1 MLKRIIIPLF
11 FIFYLTSCF
20 DNEKPKETMLNKNTA
35 KIEITKSKNMYDV
48 KIEEKDRTKD
58 KSYYYSYSKK
68 DKGKSLDD
76 NQINSVLS
84 ANLNVK
90 NINITNDANQIRKK
104 LSKNFIIKC
113 SACHS
118 NYANGII
125 GPSLVNKSG
134 KEIFNLMM
142 EYKNNE
148 KSNPLMDALIA
159 NMSIKEIQ
167 DISNEISELNQREK
181 NK

>member
-1 MLKRIIIPLF
+1 MLKIITSVF
-11 FIFYLTSCF
+11 FMFYLTSCF
-20 DNEKPKETMLNKNTA
+20 DNEKPKAEMLNKNTA

-48 KIEEKDRTKD
+48 KIKEKTSTKD

-68 DKGKSLDD
+68 NKEESSDD
-76 NQINSVLS
+76 SQMNRVLN
-84 ANLNVK
+84 ANLNIK

-125 GPSLVNKSG
+125 GPSLMSKSG
-134 KEIFNLMM
+134 KEIFDLMM
-142 EYKNNE
+142 KYKNNE

-181 NK
+181 K